1 MSRLHEYPKRIKNLD
16 YQARVTVKSSDEIGE
31 LGQAINAMA
40 DSLQVQMARIHQN
53 ESQLASV
60 LDNMINGIVMID
72 QTGRIVLINRHAEEL
87 LGFSARE
94 LVGRHYGEAKQQ
106 YELSQIIQGRA

>member
-1 MSRLHEYPKRIKNLD
+1 MNRLREYRERIKNLD
-16 YQARVTVKSSDEIGE
+16 YQARVKVKRSDEIGE
-31 LGQAINAMA
+31 LGNAINAMA

-72 QTGRIVLINRHAEEL
+72 RRPDIVLLIRRAEEAARL
-87 LGFSARE
+87 LGA
-94 LVGRHYGEAKQQ
+94 
-106 YELSQIIQGRA
+106 